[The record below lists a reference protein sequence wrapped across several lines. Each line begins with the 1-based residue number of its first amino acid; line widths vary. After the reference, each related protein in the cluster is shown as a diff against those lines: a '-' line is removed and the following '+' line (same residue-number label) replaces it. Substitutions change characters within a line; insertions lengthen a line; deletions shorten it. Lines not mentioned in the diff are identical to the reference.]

1 MSNPQAMMLVQDEG
15 EIKRTKIK
23 AKPTRE
29 EQSELAAYR
38 HEDGALIFPAIAFRN
53 GLLAVASSYK
63 PPKSKKSMAHYVA
76 HVRPIV
82 NLLENDLLDFSNV
95 KLVDR
100 LQYLKE
106 ILPEKMR
113 DLEVAA

>member
-1 MSNPQAMMLVQDEG
+1 MLTTKQADGNV
-15 EIKRTKIK
+15 K
-23 AKPTRE
+23 AGGMN
-29 EQSELAAYR
+29 QL
-38 HEDGALIFPAIAFRN
+38 F
-53 GLLAVASSYK
+53 
-63 PPKSKKSMAHYVA
+63 YVNQ
-76 HVRPIV
+76 IV